1 MQQMEGSQYSIT
13 LDLNMGYYTIDLS
26 SNICDIMTIFTE
38 FGKLRYNRFLMGL
51 FTSGNTFQAKLY
63 EIISDIEGYG
73 YISIT

>member
-1 MQQMEGSQYSIT
+1 MHQLEVFQYDM
-13 LDLNMGYYTIDLS
+13 LLYLNMGYYTIDLS